1 MEKQGRLEVITGCMF
16 SGKTKRI
23 TEIIAKQKFP
33 RYPYPECC
41 KPDTDDRS
49 GPNLINTH
57 DGQIITIKTIPAQ
70 EPEKIFNACQWHWY
84 YNGRRRLFII
94 DEAQFFS
101 KTIVDVVQLLIKWRH
116 HIIVVGLDLDF
127 RGEPFGSMP
136 QLMALADKVT
146 KLTAICAVCDQKANR
161 TQRIIN
167 GEPAHY
173 EDRLVLIGGSDKYES
188 RCLKHHVVPGKPEI
202 IFS

>member
-16 SGKTKRI
+16 SGKTKKI
-23 TEIIAKQKFP
+23 AEIIAKQKSP
-33 RYPYPECC
+33 RCPKCC
-41 KPDTDDRS
+41 KPSTDDRG
-49 GPNLINTH
+49 GPNFVNSH
-57 DGQIITIKTIPAQ
+57 EGQVIEVKTIPAQ
-70 EPEKIFNACQWHWY
+70 EPEKIFNACLLHWY
-84 YNGRRRLFII
+84 DDGHRRLIII

-116 HIIVVGLDLDF
+116 NVIVVGLDLDF

-136 QLMALADKVT
+136 QLIAFADKVT
-146 KLTAICAVCDQKANR
+146 KLTAICAVCGQKANR

-173 EDRLVLIGGSDKYES
+173 EDRLVLIGGSDKYEA
-188 RCLKHHVVPGKPEI
+188 RCLKHHVVLGKPKI

>member
-16 SGKTKRI
+16 SGKTKRVA
-23 TEIIAKQKFP
+23 EIIAKQKFP
-33 RYPYPECC
+33 RYPECC

-49 GPNLINTH
+49 GPNLFNTH
-57 DGQIITIKTIPAQ
+57 DGQIIKVKIIPVQ
-70 EPEKIFNACQWHWY
+70 EPEKIFNAYNLHWY
-84 YNGRRRLFII
+84 YTGRGRLFII
-94 DEAQFFS
+94 DEAQFFY
-101 KTIVDVVQLLIKWRH
+101 KTIVDVVQLLIKWGH
-116 HIIVVGLDLDF
+116 NVIAVGLDLDF

-136 QLMALADKVT
+136 QLMAFADKVT
-146 KLTAICAVCDQKANR
+146 KLTAVCAVCGQKANR

-173 EDRLVLIGGSDKYES
+173 EDRLVLIGGLDKYEA
-188 RCLKHHVVPGKPEI
+188 RCLKHQVVLGKPKI

>member
-1 MEKQGRLEVITGCMF
+1 MEKRGKLEVITGCMF

-33 RYPYPECC
+33 RQPECC
-41 KPDTDDRS
+41 KPSTDDRG
-49 GPNLINTH
+49 GPNVINTH
-57 DGQIITIKTIPAQ
+57 EGQQVLVKTIPAQ
-70 EPEKIFNACQWHWY
+70 KPEEIFNACHLHWH
-84 YNGRRRLFII
+84 NTERRQLIII

-101 KTIVDVVQLLIKWRH
+101 EKIVDVVQLLIKWSH

-136 QLMALADKVT
+136 QLMSFADKIT
-146 KLTAICAVCDQKANR
+146 KLTATCAVCGQKANR

-173 EDRLVLIGGSDKYES
+173 EDRLVLIGGSDKYEA
-188 RCLKHHVVPGKPEI
+188 RCLKHHIVVGKLEI
-202 IFS
+202 VFS